1 VSDLLMEFPLTV
13 SDARGTFRAAA
24 MAGECQDGSWEGWL
38 EFAPVNPDTANQ
50 DAPIVYATP
59 IETRHRDRAT
69 MARWASGLTRGD
81 AQEAFARAT
90 TVERT
95 RRTSQILSTLH
106 ELVQALDRRI
116 PQTARAGEAAI
127 VADAGRLRASA
138 MQRMA
143 LLLRRPHSHPDS

>member
-1 VSDLLMEFPLTV
+1 MAFPLTV

-24 MAGECQDGSWEGWL
+24 MAGECQDGSWEAWL

-50 DAPIVYATP
+50 DTAVVYATP
-59 IETRHRDRAT
+59 IETRHHDRAA
-69 MARWASGLTRGD
+69 MARWASGLTRGY
-81 AQEAFARAT
+81 AQEALARAT
-90 TVERT
+90 IQAKT
-95 RRTSQILSTLH
+95 RRSAQMLSTLE

-116 PQTARAGEAAI
+116 PQTTRAGEAGI

-143 LLLRRPHSHPDS
+143 LLRRPNGHPDS